1 MNITRHNYEEF
12 FLLYI
17 DNELTPAERAAVE
30 IFLQENPDLRA
41 EMEMLQDTVMQP
53 EQHISFGNISALLKT
68 EETSGTI
75 NNTNC
80 EEHFV
85 LYGDNELSSK
95 EKNLVEQFVQRNP
108 QHKDDFEL
116 IQQAKLTP
124 DTSIVFPDKS
134 ILYRHEKG
142 ERVIVMRWFRVAAA
156 AAVIL
161 FVGGYGW
168 YSLTNDSDPGKN
180 PVAGMVEQAQPKPQ
194 NNAASTTTHTSTA
207 PATDAGTEEAVQ
219 QPAAAGNTQQD
230 VSNIK
235 SAVNTIAPSATDI
248 NTQKDQVISNKPD
261 DLHVTPYIPPV
272 AEQSVTGRK
281 VDIDPSDI
289 TPPASVTAAVAPTT
303 NLQTTP
309 VYVVVDPGSDEE
321 NTTNTKKSSLRGL
334 FRKVSRAFD
343 KATNSESGE
352 EDKGGIRIANF
363 SIPVK

>member
-1 MNITRHNYEEF
+1 
-12 FLLYI
+12 
-17 DNELTPAERAAVE
+17 
-30 IFLQENPDLRA
+30 
-41 EMEMLQDTVMQP
+41 
-53 EQHISFGNISALLKT
+53 
-68 EETSGTI
+68 
-75 NNTNC
+75 
-80 EEHFV
+80 
-85 LYGDNELSSK
+85 
-95 EKNLVEQFVQRNP
+95 
-108 QHKDDFEL
+108 
-116 IQQAKLTP
+116 
-124 DTSIVFPDKS
+124 
-134 ILYRHEKG
+134 
-142 ERVIVMRWFRVAAA
+142 
-156 AAVIL
+156 
-161 FVGGYGW
+161 
-168 YSLTNDSDPGKN
+168 
-180 PVAGMVEQAQPKPQ
+180 MVEQAQPKPQ

-261 DLHVTPYIPPV
+261 DLHVTPYIPSV